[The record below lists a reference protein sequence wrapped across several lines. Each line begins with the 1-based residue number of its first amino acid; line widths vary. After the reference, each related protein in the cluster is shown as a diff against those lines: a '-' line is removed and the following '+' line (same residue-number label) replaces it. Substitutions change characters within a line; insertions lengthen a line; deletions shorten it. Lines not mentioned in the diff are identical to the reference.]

1 MRQELQ
7 LLVLATLKV
16 DPLLQD
22 IQERMIHLND
32 MTVDNRNQKLDYH
45 IQSLKMALKV
55 VPRK

>member
-16 DPLLQD
+16 DPPLQD

-32 MTVDNRNQKLDYH
+32 MTVDNRNQNLECLV
-45 IQSLKMALKV
+45 QS
-55 VPRK
+55 